1 MTSSSQPPDLDR
13 YLARHG
19 FRPQASHSTWLDRD
33 NGQYVI
39 RVVREPEEQTQLICL
54 APCSACVY
62 QAVFG
67 LGTPGRRDRRGGGS
81 RTVLEASCAGCAA
94 AGGERSGGV
103 GQDGVEGRAGLAA
116 DDGADDLG
124 VVGGVA
130 AGQVAAP
137 GTAKPNLAV
146 SKAVLRMPSPLA
158 AHTSV
163 ASAAAISSS
172 PSRPRTTRAAAPRP
186 GEHGGQDRD
195 EGNADAPNPA

>member
-1 MTSSSQPPDLDR
+1 MTSSSQPPDLNR

-33 NGQYVI
+33 NGQHVI

-54 APCSACVY
+54 APRSACVY
-62 QAVFG
+62 QAAFS
-67 LGTPGRRDRRGGGS
+67 LGTPDGRDHRGGGS
-81 RTVLEASCAGCAA
+81 RTVLEASCAGRAA

-130 AGQVAAP
+130 GQVAGP
-137 GTAKPNLAV
+137 GTAEPEPGGVEGSLAD
-146 SKAVLRMPSPLA
+146 AFPAGGP
-158 AHTSV
+158 H
-163 ASAAAISSS
+163 
-172 PSRPRTTRAAAPRP
+172 TTRRWRR
-186 GEHGGQDRD
+186 QW
-195 EGNADAPNPA
+195 